1 MSSMVQ
7 DYIKQNMDDR
17 GIKQVRVAE
26 KIGMPPQ
33 ILGAMLNGKRR
44 MEVTEFFE
52 ICAVIEL
59 DPTECGKAAGVYKVR
74 TPEAMAK

>member
-1 MSSMVQ
+1 MASVIQ
-7 DYIKQNMDDR
+7 EYIKQNMDDR

-44 MEVTEFFE
+44 MEVTEFFG
-52 ICAVIEL
+52 ICAAIEL
-59 DPTECGKAAGVYKVR
+59 DPTECGRAAGVYGTQEGEK
-74 TPEAMAK
+74 